1 MKLKLQTLVVAALV
15 ACSLN
20 TSAQKS
26 SNAKNNPKAYAP
38 FDLGELKPEGWLK
51 EWAQKAARGMT
62 RTIGI
67 EFTEFVRGW
76 GDPNQ
81 GGCWHYEQT
90 AYYTD
95 GFTRL
100 GFLLDDTLLINRSR
114 RVMEAVVARQKPNGY
129 IHSNNKDYVLPEN
142 VVKEKISAKVENG
155 VLSIVMPKQTKE
167 EEKKSQLQIEVK

>member
-81 GGCWHYEQT
+81 GGWWHYEQT

-100 GFLLDDTLLINRSR
+100 GFLLDDTL
-114 RVMEAVVARQKPNGY
+114 V
-129 IHSNNKDYVLPEN
+129 
-142 VVKEKISAKVENG
+142 
-155 VLSIVMPKQTKE
+155 
-167 EEKKSQLQIEVK
+167 

>member
-62 RTIGI
+62 RT
-67 EFTEFVRGW
+67 GW
-76 GDPNQ
+76 LVALRTDRLL
-81 GGCWHYEQT
+81 HRRL
-90 AYYTD
+90 YTP
-95 GFTRL
+95 RL
-100 GFLLDDTLLINRSR
+100 P
-114 RVMEAVVARQKPNGY
+114 A
-129 IHSNNKDYVLPEN
+129 
-142 VVKEKISAKVENG
+142 
-155 VLSIVMPKQTKE
+155 
-167 EEKKSQLQIEVK
+167 

>member
-81 GGCWHYEQT
+81 GGWWHYEQT

-129 IHSNNKDYVLPEN
+129 IHSNNKDYV
-142 VVKEKISAKVENG
+142 EKWGKLDADYC
-155 VLSIVMPKQTKE
+155 M
-167 EEKKSQLQIEVK
+167 